1 MRTRVI
7 LPLLWLLLAIAFAV
21 YVWPTRWRYDHMTVD
36 GNIVP
41 VRMDR
46 FSGDADMLV
55 PDDGWV
61 PVETPSDSSGAA
73 TPAVTRPA
81 AN

>member
-1 MRTRVI
+1 VSVVRARI
-7 LPLLWLLLAIAFAV
+7 LIPLLWLLVVAFLAV

-55 PDDGWV
+55 PDEGWV
-61 PVETPSDSSGAA
+61 PVEAPSDSTDTA
-73 TPAVTRPA
+73 TPAA
-81 AN
+81 D

>member
-1 MRTRVI
+1 VTAMRTRI
-7 LPLLWLLLAIAFAV
+7 LLPLAWLLLLLAFAV

-55 PDDGWV
+55 PDEGWV
-61 PVETPSDSSGAA
+61 PVEAPSDSTGAA
-73 TPAVTRPA
+73 SPAID
-81 AN
+81 

>member
-1 MRTRVI
+1 MNAVRFRIVI
-7 LPLLWLLLAIAFAV
+7 PILWLLLVGLLAV

-55 PDDGWV
+55 PDEGWV
-61 PVETPSDSSGAA
+61 PVEAPSDSSDAA
-73 TPAVTRPA
+73 TPAVTPD
-81 AN
+81 

>member
-1 MRTRVI
+1 MRSRI
-7 LPLLWLLLAIAFAV
+7 LIPIAWLLFVVAFAV

-46 FSGDADMLV
+46 FSGDSDMLV
-55 PDDGWV
+55 PDEGWV
-61 PVETPSDSSGAA
+61 PVEAPSDSSDSSS
-73 TPAVTRPA
+73 PA
-81 AN
+81 AY

>member
-21 YVWPTRWRYDHMTVD
+21 YVWPTRWRYDYMTVD